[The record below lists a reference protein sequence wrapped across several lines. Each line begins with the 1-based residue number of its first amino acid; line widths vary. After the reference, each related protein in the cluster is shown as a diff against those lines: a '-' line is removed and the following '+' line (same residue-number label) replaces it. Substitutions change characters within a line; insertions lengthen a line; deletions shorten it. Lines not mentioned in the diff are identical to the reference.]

1 MRKRQSE
8 PDRRLVNR
16 VMLGMIL
23 AFGAVPG
30 AASAGVVTF
39 TWNPAGAS
47 PSLSGDP
54 AFTADGIVGKHY
66 LYDVTPPA
74 GSPMIYP
81 VYFIEQI
88 EGFTLNSAP
97 VSTPGLNGAPG
108 APPYGLY
115 LSMLAEVQQA
125 GAGRIYHSLTMSLKA
140 DPGNND
146 GAVSSTFANQLAF
159 ANTGPT
165 GTADDITLA
174 TGSLLSGTF
183 KMNPAPGI
191 IILSDFKETFR
202 PAPGEADFFSSPS
215 PVSPYTVIE
224 ELLTT
229 PVNVFQTEMPDGP
242 GGPTIATL
250 NGGAANIDLRVPEPA
265 SVVLFCSGLLT
276 LVAVHRRRR
285 S

>member
-1 MRKRQSE
+1 MRKRRGES
-8 PDRRLVNR
+8 DRRLVNR
-16 VMLGMIL
+16 VMLGMML

-39 TWNPAGAS
+39 TWNPAGAF

-54 AFTADGIVGKHY
+54 AFTANGIVGKHY

-88 EGFTLNSAP
+88 EGFTLNGAP

-115 LSMLAEVQQA
+115 LRMQAEVQQA
-125 GAGRIYHSLTMSLKA
+125 GAGRIYHSLAMSLMA

-174 TGSLLSGTF
+174 NGSLLSGTF

-191 IILSDFKETFR
+191 IILSDFKETFQ
-202 PAPGEADFFSSPS
+202 PAPGEADFFAS

-229 PVNVFQTEMPDGP
+229 PIKVFQTEMPDGP
-242 GGPTIATL
+242 DGPTIATL
-250 NGGAANIDLRVPEPA
+250 NGGAATIDLRVPEPA
-265 SVVLFCSGLLT
+265 SVVLFGSGLLT
-276 LVAVHRRRR
+276 LVAVRRRRR